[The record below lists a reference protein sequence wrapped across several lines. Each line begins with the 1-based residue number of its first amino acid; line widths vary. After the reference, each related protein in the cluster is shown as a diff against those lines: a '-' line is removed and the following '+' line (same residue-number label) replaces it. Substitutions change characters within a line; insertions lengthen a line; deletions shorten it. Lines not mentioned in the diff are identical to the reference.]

1 MAIERREQQA
11 GTADDPDII
20 PMGNEVEVIPDPS
33 REDQIREAAQILV
46 LEEQILVDD
55 EIDAPTSVAPVGDF
69 NENLVDRLDQ
79 GELSSLSSD
88 VLASIKADIDSRSEW
103 EKTFTDGL
111 KYLGMKFDE
120 SRSNPFQGS
129 TGVIHPILA
138 EAVTQFQAQAY
149 KELLPAKG
157 PVKTEIVGARNAEVE
172 AQAERVQDFM
182 NYYIMNVMQ
191 EYDPELD
198 MLLFYLP
205 LAGSAFKKV
214 YFDTAAS
221 KAMSKF
227 IEPQDLVVPYEA
239 TDLFSAERVTHV
251 LSMSKNEIRKQQLSG
266 FYADIE
272 LKGGAYHISRDE
284 IEEEIDEIE
293 GQSPGYAEDR
303 DRTVYEVHTILDIPG
318 YEDVGPDGQ
327 PTGLK
332 LPYIVT
338 IDEPSQQVLSIRRNY
353 LENDPLKQKVN
364 YFVQYK
370 FLPGLGFYGLGLSH
384 MIGGLAK
391 ASTSILRQLIDAGTL
406 ANLPAGFK
414 ARGMRI
420 RDEDDPLQPGEFR
433 DIDTTGASLRE
444 NLIPL
449 PIKEPSNVL
458 MSLLGLLVESG
469 KRFAS
474 IADMNVGDMN
484 QAMPVGTTVAL
495 LERGTKVMS
504 AIHKRLHYSQK
515 VEFQLLAKVFA
526 DFLPPVYPYQT
537 GSGPQEIKG
546 QDFDGRVDIIPVS
559 DPNIFSQ
566 SQRITMAQ
574 ELLTMVQ
581 SNPEIHGPTGIYEA
595 YRRMYAALGV
605 DDIDS
610 LLQPPQQPPPPM
622 PIDAGLENNG
632 FMMGQPAMAF
642 EAQNHQAHIDAHR
655 SLFLTD
661 VVKTN
666 PQLQGL
672 IIGHMMQHLQF
683 LAAQLAQ
690 EQVPPEVTQQIEQ
703 INQAMQTGQLPPD
716 QAQMAM
722 QELQMIVEQFS
733 APILAQLTQELLI
746 SIGQGNEEDPLV
758 QIRQQE
764 LDLRGAELA
773 AEQDQFAAK
782 QESRRRE
789 KLLEAEIAKQRIDTS
804 KEVADDKLDLALQ
817 RLQQQANLKLTE
829 LQTKFGGSR

>member
-1 MAIERREQQA
+1 MAVENL
-11 GTADDPDII
+11 GTENDPDVFS
-20 PMGNEVEVIPDPS
+20 MGRELEVFPEPS
-33 REDQIREAAQILV
+33 RQDQIREAAEILVADDQILID
-46 LEEQILVDD
+46 EEIDAPAEQIQVSFDANLVD
-55 EIDAPTSVAPVGDF
+55 EIDAI
-69 NENLVDRLDQ
+69 
-79 GELSSLSSD
+79 ELSRLAND
-88 VLASIKADIDSRSEW
+88 VLSSIKADKESRSEW
-103 EKTFTDGL
+103 EETYVDGL
-111 KYLGMKFDE
+111 KYLGMHFDE
-120 SRSNPFQGS
+120 TRSNPFQGS
-129 TGVIHPILA
+129 SGVIHPILA

-149 KELLPAKG
+149 KEMLPAKG
-157 PVKTEIVGARNAEVE
+157 PVKTEIVGARSPEVE
-172 AQAERVQDFM
+172 AQADRVQEFM
-182 NYYIMNVMQ
+182 NFYIMNVMS

-198 MLLFYLP
+198 MMLFYLP

-214 YFDTAAS
+214 YFDTAIGR
-221 KAMSKF
+221 AMSKF

-239 TDLFSAERVTHV
+239 TDIFSAERVTHV
-251 LSMSKNEIRKQQLSG
+251 LRMSKNEIRKQQLAG

-272 LKGGAYHISRDE
+272 LTGGGVNFTRDE
-284 IEEEIDEIE
+284 IEEEIDKIE
-293 GQSPGYAEDR
+293 GTAPGYSEDR
-303 DRTVYEVHTILDIPG
+303 DHTVYEVHTILDLPG
-318 YEDVGPDGQ
+318 FEDIGQDGE

-338 IDEPSQQVLSIRRNY
+338 IDEPTQRVLAIRRNY
-353 LENDPLKQKVN
+353 KQQDPLRQKVN

-504 AIHKRLHYSQK
+504 AIHKRLYYGQR
-515 VEFQLLAKVFA
+515 VEFQLLATVFGEY
-526 DFLPPVYPYQT
+526 LPPVYPYQT
-537 GSGPQEIKG
+537 GTGPQEVKG

-574 ELLTMVQ
+574 ELLQMVQ
-581 SNPEIHGPTGIYEA
+581 SNPEIHGPMGTYEA

-605 DDIDS
+605 DNVES
-610 LLQPPQQPPPPM
+610 LLQPPQQPQPPM
-622 PIDAGLENNG
+622 PVDAGLENSG
-632 FMMGQPAMAF
+632 LMMGAPAQAF
-642 EAQNHQAHIDAHR
+642 APQNHQAHVDAHR
-655 SLFLTD
+655 NLFLTT
-661 VVKTN
+661 VVKEN
-666 PQLQGL
+666 PAVQAS
-672 IIGHMMQHLQF
+672 IISHCMQHLQF
-683 LAAQLAQ
+683 MAAQMAQ
-690 EQVPPEVTQQIEQ
+690 NQLPPELVQQQQQIEQ
-703 INQAMQTGQLPPD
+703 AANSGQMPPQ
-716 QAQMAM
+716 QAQMM
-722 QELQMIVEQFS
+722 LSQIMTQQEQFS
-733 APILAQLTQELLI
+733 APILAQLVQEFLL

-758 QIRQQE
+758 QIRQRE
-764 LDLRGAELA
+764 LDLRAQEI
-773 AEQDQFAAK
+773 EMDQEHFEEKEASRK
-782 QESRRRE
+782 QE
-789 KLLEAEIAKQRIDTS
+789 KLLENEIQKQRIAMS
-804 KEVADDKLDLALQ
+804 KEISDDKMDLAFD
-817 RLQQQANLKLTE
+817 RLKQQADLKLLE
-829 LQTKFGGSR
+829 LNQKFGG